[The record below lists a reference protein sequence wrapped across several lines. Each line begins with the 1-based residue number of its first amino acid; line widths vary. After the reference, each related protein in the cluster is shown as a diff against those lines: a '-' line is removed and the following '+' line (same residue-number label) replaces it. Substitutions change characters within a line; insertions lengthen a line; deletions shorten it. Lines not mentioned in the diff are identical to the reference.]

1 MDLTG
6 RDRILVE
13 KDGEEI
19 EIFNH
24 VSVSTHHYVNSIN
37 GYETFEPTIS
47 KGDMG
52 DGPKPEAVTPR
63 VAEMLRHEFHAE
75 VEDLG
80 IDVIDPE
87 SEEVTRL

>member
-6 RDRILVE
+6 RDRITVE
-13 KDGEEI
+13 KDGERI
-19 EIFNH
+19 DVFNH
-24 VSVSTHHYVNSIN
+24 ASISQHHYVNSVN
-37 GYETFEPTIS
+37 GYETFEPSIA

-63 VAEMLRHEFHAE
+63 LATLLYDEFRVE
-75 VEDLG
+75 VEQQG

-87 SEEVTRL
+87 SEEVDVL

>member
-1 MDLTG
+1 MDFTG

-19 EIFNH
+19 DVFNH
-24 VSVSTHHYVNSIN
+24 ASVSTHHYVNSVN
-37 GYETFEPTIS
+37 GYETFEPKVA

-63 VAEMLRHEFHAE
+63 LANVLRDEFH
-75 VEDLG
+75 VDLEDQG

-87 SEEVTRL
+87 SEEVDVL

>member
-1 MDLTG
+1 MDLSG
-6 RDRILVE
+6 RDRIVVE

-19 EIFNH
+19 DVFNH
-24 VSVSTHHYVNSIN
+24 VSVSTHHYVNSVN
-37 GYETFEPTIS
+37 GYETFEPTVS

-63 VAEMLRHEFHAE
+63 IAEMLWHEFHAE

-87 SEEVTRL
+87 SEEVDVL